1 MRLRRSILVALTL
14 VLVISAAAC
23 GSSGS
28 KKSTTSTTTRTPTT
42 KPQSTAPGVGVTP
55 TEIKLGVSLTDFDFI
70 KQFVDKIRTNQEQ
83 VYQLFADDINAKG
96 GVDGRQLKL
105 VFHRFNPIPNPATL
119 ATVCTQFTEDDK
131 VFAVVGNLFDPNG
144 VAQACVAKQHKT
156 PLMAYGLTQPIMEKA
171 PGLIV
176 CPCASP
182 ERTSVV
188 LTQLLKDNHTIDGKK
203 VGVLGETSTNKSVTS
218 TVVPKLKELPITLG
232 TVATLAIS
240 GSDTTAAQSQ
250 LDSFIERWKSEGTN
264 VIYVTGAQVNSK
276 QFVEKVRAQMP
287 EVMLLSDYPD
297 VLRYAQEET
306 NAKKNPNPYEGLVSA
321 QGQTDQEFTDSE
333 NWKFCAD
340 IYKAK
345 TGKDAPTRLSVIPLP
360 DGKFDDTYGT
370 ISDACEMLWTFK
382 YITDRVGQ
390 NLNSENWAS
399 VVDTYGPIIDRAG
412 GPYASLKAGKYDIGD
427 TFRLEAFDSTI
438 PTQGNWKPI
447 TELQNITGTS

>member
-1 MRLRRSILVALTL
+1 MRVRRSILAVLTM
-14 VLVISAAAC
+14 VIVVSAAAC

-28 KKSTTSTTTRTPTT
+28 KKGSTSPGTQAN
-42 KPQSTAPGVGVTP
+42 KPPSTAPGVGVTP
-55 TEIKLGVSLTDFDFI
+55 TEIKLGISLTDFSYI
-70 KQFVDKIRTNQEQ
+70 KPFVDKIRENQEQ

-96 GVDGRQLKL
+96 GVAGRQLKL
-105 VFHRFNPIPNPATL
+105 VFHKFNPIPNEQTL

-131 VFAVVGNLFDPNG
+131 VFAVLGNLFDPNG
-144 VAQACVAKQHKT
+144 IAQTCVAKQHKT
-156 PLMAYGLTQPIMEKA
+156 PLMVYGLTQPIMEKA
-171 PGLIV
+171 PGMIV

-188 LTQLLKDNHTIDGKK
+188 LAQLLKEHHTIDGKK
-203 VGVLGETSTNKSVTS
+203 VGVLGETSTNASVKN
-218 TVVPKLKELPITLG
+218 TVVPGLKQLPVTLG
-232 TVATLAIS
+232 SVAVLAIA
-240 GSDTTAAQSQ
+240 GSDTTAAQSE
-250 LDSFIERWKSEGTN
+250 LDSVIERWKSEGTN
-264 VIYVTGAQVNSK
+264 AVYVTGAQVNSK

-287 EVMLLSDYPD
+287 DVTLLSDYPD

-306 NAKKNPNPYEGLVSA
+306 NAKKNPNPYEGMISA

-382 YITDRVGQ
+382 YIGDRIGT
-390 NLNSENWAS
+390 NLNADNW
-399 VVDTYGPIIDRAG
+399 VTTVDSYGPIIDRSG

-427 TFRLEAFDSTI
+427 TFRLESFDSTI

-447 TELQNITGTS
+447 TELQNITGTP